1 MYLIFCIWF
10 FQYRN
15 TLWRMLK
22 QQSFVIMVRS
32 STGHYILG
40 LNWVWKEHQQ
50 VGNINLRLR
59 AIYGEDMKYRSIIGS
74 WKSWAKI
81 EDEDIGQ
88 RVCEREGEF
97 HRIQDHDF
105 QWLPARD
112 GKLFTRGSKRQS
124 GIIRIEN
131 YTLLLEL

>member
-1 MYLIFCIWF
+1 
-10 FQYRN
+10 
-15 TLWRMLK
+15 MLK

-74 WKSWAKI
+74 
-81 EDEDIGQ
+81 
-88 RVCEREGEF
+88 
-97 HRIQDHDF
+97 
-105 QWLPARD
+105 
-112 GKLFTRGSKRQS
+112 
-124 GIIRIEN
+124 
-131 YTLLLEL
+131 